1 VNLFADLWDEEEAQ
15 PGYAHRELAVGR
27 RLGGELLG
35 ATLYELP
42 PGSAICPYHYHH
54 GEEEMALVLAG
65 EVTLRTPRGEEP
77 LRTGDAEVFLQ
88 GPEGGHLVRNTGGEV
103 ARVLM
108 LSTLSQTGVTVYPDS
123 GKVGAWIPGGGWLW
137 READAGVSYWDG
149 EA

>member
-1 VNLFADLWDEEEAQ
+1 
-15 PGYAHRELAVGR
+15 
-27 RLGGELLG
+27 
-35 ATLYELP
+35 
-42 PGSAICPYHYHH
+42 
-54 GEEEMALVLAG
+54 MALVLAG

-88 GPEGGHLVRNTGGEV
+88 GPDGGHLVRNTGSEV

-108 LSTLSQTGVTVYPDS
+108 LSTLSPTGVTVYPDS

-137 READAGVSYWDG
+137 READAGVGYWDG